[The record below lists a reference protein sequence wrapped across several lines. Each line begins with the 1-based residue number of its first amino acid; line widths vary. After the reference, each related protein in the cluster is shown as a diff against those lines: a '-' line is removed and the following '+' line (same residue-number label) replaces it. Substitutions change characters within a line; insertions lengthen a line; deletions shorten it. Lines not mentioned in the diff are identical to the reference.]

1 MERPVVNINNTA
13 LIKIFDHYLNFT
25 YLASFSHFFAS
36 VMQYAIYM
44 SSLYLMAFR
53 SVKENSFPPDNITIN
68 GKNLN
73 IEVIDSIHSRT
84 YHSVF
89 HPGCMV
95 T

>member
-13 LIKIFDHYLNFT
+13 LIETFDHYLNFT
-25 YLASFSHFFAS
+25 SLASFSHLFAS

-53 SVKENSFPPDNITIN
+53 SVKENSFTPDNITIN